1 MNFAKKTS
9 AKIFIIAGLF
19 AATVQ
24 PTNAD
29 CTLASGKHSNGGC
42 QTSKDGS
49 GNAVYTCIQGN
60 FWWDADCNVA
70 ASQIVTGS

>member
-24 PTNAD
+24 PTNAN
-29 CTLASGKHSNGGC
+29 CSIRNGSDANGYCSSYMINGRTNYVC
-42 QTSKDGS
+42 QSADW
-49 GNAVYTCIQGN
+49 A
-60 FWWDADCNVA
+60 WWQNCNVSD
-70 ASQIVTGS
+70 SQNSIR